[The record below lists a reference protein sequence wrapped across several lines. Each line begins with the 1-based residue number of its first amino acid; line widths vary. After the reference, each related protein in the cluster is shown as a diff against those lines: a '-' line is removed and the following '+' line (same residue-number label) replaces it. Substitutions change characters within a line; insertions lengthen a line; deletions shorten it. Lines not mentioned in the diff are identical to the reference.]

1 MEIPEYLAPTLAAVG
16 LLCALLPWASRDNP
30 IVRLALITVSLL
42 LTWRYLIWRMA
53 DTLPQFGLSA
63 EWVLGIAFM
72 MAELLTAIGATLTW
86 IMLSRTCSRSE
97 AATANQP
104 WMLQDKPL
112 VDVLICT
119 YNEDKSILDRTI
131 IGAMGIDY
139 PNYRVWVLDDGRRD
153 WLRELCESKG
163 CHYLRRADNAHAK
176 AGNINN
182 ALKHLAS
189 LEVAPEFVAILDAD
203 FVPFRKF
210 LSRTVALF
218 KDPEVGIVQ
227 TPQHFFNPDPIQS
240 NLSIADVFPDE
251 QRFFFDVMMP
261 SKDAWGLAFCCGTS
275 SVTRFASL
283 QALGGFPTDS
293 VTEDF
298 LLTVRL
304 QELGYKTIYLNEK
317 LSVGLA
323 PEGLREYATQRAR
336 WCLGLVQI
344 VRGPSC
350 PLRLRNSLPWALRI
364 GLVETFLYWGASFPF
379 RILCM
384 LAPVSYFLFDLRWV
398 HASVPDAISHFLP
411 MFVTQV
417 AVVVWLG
424 GGRILPLLAD
434 VYQLLIAPEIVATVV
449 TGLVKPGS
457 HEFKVTPKGIQHIG
471 LNVQWQLLWR
481 FVAMAAATIVGI
493 IGVFADRHSDL
504 IQDGGAV
511 SLFWS
516 WYNLAVLTLCCFV
529 CFEQPRRRL
538 DERFATDQIAIL
550 TIGDSVQA
558 YEVKDISAGGLRL
571 AGHVHASIGSRGTL
585 TLGAITVT
593 TVIARKAENEFAMMV
608 VGDES
613 REIMTRHVYS
623 DRYGKPIM
631 HIRPSRVFHRVLR
644 RIVQ

>member
-1 MEIPEYLAPTLAAVG
+1 MGIPDYLAPTLATVG

-30 IVRLALITVSLL
+30 IVRPTLIAISLG
-42 LTWRYLIWRMA
+42 LTWRYLIWRTA
-53 DTLPQFGLSA
+53 DTLPPFGFSL
-63 EWVLGIAFM
+63 EWVLGTAFM
-72 MAELLTAIGATLTW
+72 LAEVLTAIGATLTW
-86 IMLSRTCSRSE
+86 IALSRTCSRSE
-97 AATANQP
+97 TATSNLA
-104 WMLQDKPL
+104 WVLQNKPL

-119 YNEDKSILDRTI
+119 YNEDKSILERTI

-153 WLRELCESKG
+153 WLRQLCESKG
-163 CHYLRRADNAHAK
+163 CHYLRRGDNAHAK

-182 ALKHLAS
+182 ALKHLAR
-189 LEVAPEFVAILDAD
+189 LEAPPQFVAILDAD
-203 FVPFRKF
+203 FVPFRNF
-210 LSRTVALF
+210 LTRTIALF

-240 NLSIADVFPDE
+240 NLSITDVFPDE
-251 QRFFFDVMMP
+251 QRFFFDVIMP
-261 SKDAWGLAFCCGTS
+261 SKDAWGVAFCCGTS

-283 QALGGFPTDS
+283 HELGGFPTDS

-304 QELGYKTIYLNEK
+304 QELGYKTVYLNEK

-344 VRGPSC
+344 VRGPSG
-350 PLRLRNSLPWALRI
+350 PLRLHNSLPWNLRMS
-364 GLVETFLYWGASFPF
+364 LVETFLYWGASFPF

-398 HASVPDAISHFLP
+398 HANVSDAISHFLP

-417 AVVVWLG
+417 AVVIWLG
-424 GGRILPLLAD
+424 RGRILPLLAD
-434 VYQLLIAPEIVATVV
+434 VYQLLIAPEIVATVAI
-449 TGLVKPGS
+449 GLMKPRS
-457 HEFKVTPKGIQHIG
+457 HEFKVTPKGIQHAG
-471 LNVQWQLLWR
+471 LNIQWQLLRR
-481 FVAMAAATIVGI
+481 FVAMAAATIAGI
-493 IGVFADRHSDL
+493 IGIFAAHHSDL

-538 DERFATDQIAIL
+538 DERFVTDQSAIL
-550 TIGDSVQA
+550 AIGDSLQA
-558 YEVKDISAGGLRL
+558 YKVKDISAGGLCL
-571 AGHVHASIGSRGTL
+571 AGHVDASIGSRGTL
-585 TLGAITVT
+585 TLGALNVT
-593 TVIARKAENEFAMMV
+593 TVIARKAENEFAVMI

-613 REIMTRHVYS
+613 REMMTRHVYS
-623 DRYGKPIM
+623 DRYGTPIT
-631 HIRPSRVFHRVLR
+631 HIRPSRVFNRVLR
-644 RIVQ
+644 RIVR